1 MIRTE
6 RVAKLAD
13 ELVKRGLDALYIG
26 PSTDLE
32 YIGELDTHPDERVR
46 GLMVDK
52 KGKCFAMTPL
62 LYKEEMVKA
71 FGDVPFY
78 SEWDDHEGFTDA
90 FKRGCEH
97 LGVLGGKIAFNDGV
111 RAVDMLAI
119 RDAMDIQMFNGQDI
133 LAPLRSQK
141 DEEELNRMREAARL
155 IDAVVDKLFTFIK
168 PGMKERDVVKK
179 VPDLLEELGCNEMSF
194 APIVASGPNGSMPHY
209 SGDQR
214 VIQEQDVIILDM
226 GCRYKSYCSDTSRT
240 FFVGEPTQE
249 MRDIY
254 EIVRRAQAAGEA
266 AVQPGAT
273 GEDVDR
279 AARKVI
285 IDAGYGKYFFNRVGH
300 GVGIAVHENPFI
312 IEGNKK
318 PLRPGNVFSVE
329 PGIYIEGKFGMRVE
343 NLVAVKPDGT
353 AEALNKTTREMR
365 IIK

>member
-179 VPDLLEELGCNEMSF
+179 VPELLEELGCNEMSF

>member
-179 VPDLLEELGCNEMSF
+179 VPELLEELGCNEMSF

-214 VIQEQDVIILDM
+214 VIQKQDVIILDM